1 MTLSRLILS
10 IPLMLL
16 MNPSL
21 IYGQCDPSANIDVD
35 WERNYD
41 FEGGNDIAYLIIEID
56 DGDEGS
62 VPDNGYI
69 VVGSTETEENL
80 KQAWIVRLNP
90 DGTATGGS
98 SWEIDEGGSMNDWA
112 QAVEQV
118 TDDKIVVVG
127 TKRSSTF
134 GAGNNDNVW
143 LLEIDLSN
151 GTVLSEH
158 EYGSIG
164 HDKGYD
170 VKVDLTTGYYVIA
183 AMAGQYKTTSPSDD
197 LYDESLNAKGV
208 YWVLEVDPASSYQ
221 IQWDETFIG
230 IYTGGTNDAA
240 VDIARSIVIDE
251 NGNYVVTGS
260 CKSCD
265 PDEWHDEFMTVKID
279 PSSSYAYTKTVDGY
293 TGKDQ
298 VGWNIIETD
307 DGGYL
312 TCGITHPSGY
322 PPCLNNHNFH
332 VIRHDNDVDDTW
344 SPGCQLNDG
353 VEFGGNAADNAY
365 CSVQACDGGYII
377 VGSTKSSDEQVSCNS
392 DGTETYL
399 DGRVLKINSSGA
411 IEWDESF
418 GNYNENDA
426 IYTIKQLHDGS
437 YIMAGEFGAGTD
449 DQDFYVIKF
458 QLEDCAEPTGLSRTT
473 NGCHAYLSWDMA
485 DCVYEYELIYKK
497 TGEANWHSVL
507 PVTSPYTLDGYSGGT
522 NNNYSWG
529 VRAWCS
535 PGEASSFAT
544 GNPFSISTCRLANN
558 AEENGE
564 GFNTLAIYPNP
575 SDGLFKVILQ
585 LDDASGT
592 TAFIELFEPTG
603 RIKYSSALEI
613 TEGIMEVELDGRG
626 LAHGF
631 YYLSLSFPENSY
643 HGMVLIQ

>member
-1 MTLSRLILS
+1 MALSRLILS
-10 IPLMLL
+10 ILLMLL

-21 IYGQCDPSANIDVD
+21 IYGQCDPSANIDVE
-35 WERNYD
+35 WEKNYD
-41 FEGGNDIAYLIIEID
+41 FEGGNDIAYSVIEID
-56 DGDEGS
+56 DDDDRS

-69 VVGSTETEENL
+69 VVGSTASLFNQ
-80 KQAWIVRLNP
+80 KQAWIVRLNNS
-90 DGTATGGS
+90 GGIV
-98 SWEIDEGGSMNDWA
+98 WDTTYGGAFNDWA
-112 QAVEQV
+112 QEVEQV

-134 GAGNNDNVW
+134 GSGNNDNVW
-143 LLEIDLSN
+143 LLEIDLSD
-151 GTVLSEH
+151 GAKLSEN

-170 VKVDLTTGYYVIA
+170 IKINPANGYYVIA
-183 AMAGQYKTTSPSDD
+183 AMAGQYKTTSTSDH
-197 LYDESLNAKGV
+197 LYDETLNAKGV

-230 IYTGGTNDAA
+230 DYTGGTNDAA

-251 NGNYVVTGS
+251 DSNYVVTGS

-265 PDEWHDEFMTVKID
+265 SDKWHDEFMTVKIE
-279 PSSSYAYTKTVDGY
+279 PANSYNATETVDGY
-293 TGKDQ
+293 AGKDQ

-399 DGRVLKINSSGA
+399 DGWVLKINSSGA

-458 QLEDCAEPTGLSRTT
+458 QLE
-473 NGCHAYLSWDMA
+473 DMA

-558 AEENGE
+558 AGENVE